1 MTCGSCTSGA
11 RNACVRSCSEMCG
24 GACGAQSDVLVVTGD
39 ARHIALFE
47 KSRKRLMLV
56 PMDDE
61 HIYYTPEQLAK
72 ALRALASEN
81 GQCTILLV
89 AEAQDMNVLKSAIPS
104 ELNDYV
110 ETRACTGHASYS
122 EDEALL
128 CFIKRVEQLFW
139 PVPEAMGETSLKEY
153 R

>member
-1 MTCGSCTSGA
+1 MTCSSCTFGVRDA
-11 RNACVRSCSEMCG
+11 RVRSCSEMCG
-24 GACGAQSDVLVVTGD
+24 GACGGQSDILVVTGD

-61 HIYYTPEQLAK
+61 QIYYTPEQLAE
-72 ALRALASEN
+72 ALRSLVSEN
-81 GQCTILLV
+81 GKSTILLI
-89 AEAQDMNVLKSAIPS
+89 AEAGDVELLKSAIPS
-104 ELNDYV
+104 ELYGYV
-110 ETRACTGHASYS
+110 ETSICNGHASYS
-122 EDEALL
+122 EDDALL